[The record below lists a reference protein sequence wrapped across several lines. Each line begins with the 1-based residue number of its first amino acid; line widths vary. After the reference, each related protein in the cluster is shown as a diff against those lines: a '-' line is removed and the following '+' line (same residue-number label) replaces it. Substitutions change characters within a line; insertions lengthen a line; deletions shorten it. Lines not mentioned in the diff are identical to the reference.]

1 MAQWE
6 RECGCLQGAITANTH
21 TCTCMCTHRSSPWE
35 QHHSKTPA
43 CEQSKHYSNTHAYVV
58 PFLGSSSL
66 AILFGGETNSSSLK
80 GNLFMPE
87 LQWTHTQK
95 HTVTHTNH
103 CLNALNNQL
112 TGYKTHTHRHKAHG
126 HFLETTTPVCFL
138 LRKCQRLSGFKTTK
152 KQLWKEQ
159 KGAPVNSPLLSV
171 FCRERLQKK
180 QKGRN

>member
-1 MAQWE
+1 MVFCQVSGGLGHVCVFWKTSNNHMAQWE

-112 TGYKTHTHRHKAHG
+112 TGYAFYCESAKGCLDSK
-126 HFLETTTPVCFL
+126 L
-138 LRKCQRLSGFKTTK
+138 LKSNCEKSKR
-152 KQLWKEQ
+152 
-159 KGAPVNSPLLSV
+159 
-171 FCRERLQKK
+171 
-180 QKGRN
+180 GRP